1 MILLPGEGAEI
12 FNECV
17 QDIVEDR
24 GKTIDL
30 NDALS
35 YAERAVVKA
44 LLTGRSQVILD
55 LDHVVQMDRAQPEVK
70 ALFKEH
76 SQNIFWDK
84 CLDVIDDLFPDIK

>member
-24 GKTIDL
+24 GKTVDL

-35 YAERAVVKA
+35 YAERSVVQA
-44 LLTGRSQVILD
+44 LLAGQKTVTLD
-55 LDHVVQMDRAQPEVK
+55 LDRIVPMGRAQPEVK

-76 SQNIFWDK
+76 SKRFLGQ
-84 CLDVIDDLFPDIK
+84 VPGHY

>member
-30 NDALS
+30 NDALT

-44 LLTGRSQVILD
+44 LLTGRRQVILD

-76 SQNIFWDK
+76 SQNVFWDK
-84 CLDVIDDLFPDIK
+84 CIDVIDDLFPDIK

>member
-30 NDALS
+30 NDALT

-44 LLTGRSQVILD
+44 LLAGQKTVTLD
-55 LDHVVQMDRAQPEVK
+55 LDRIVPMGRAQPEVK

-76 SQNIFWDK
+76 SQNVFWDK
-84 CLDVIDDLFPDIK
+84 CQDIIDDLFPDIK

>member
-30 NDALS
+30 NDALT

-44 LLTGRSQVILD
+44 LLTGRRQVILD
-55 LDHVVQMDRAQPEVK
+55 LDHVVKMDRAQPEVK

-76 SQNIFWDK
+76 SQNVFWDK

>member
-30 NDALS
+30 NDALT
-35 YAERAVVKA
+35 YAEREVVKA

-76 SQNIFWDK
+76 SQNVFWDK

>member
-30 NDALS
+30 NDALT

-44 LLTGRSQVILD
+44 LLTGRRQVILD
-55 LDHVVQMDRAQPEVK
+55 LDHVVQVDRAQPEVK

-76 SQNIFWDK
+76 SQNVFWDK
-84 CLDVIDDLFPDIK
+84 CIDVIDDLFPDIK